1 MNLNIDFFINVTN
14 SFMKNILL
22 YIFSSV
28 IFFKFINKNTN
39 IVSKLTIVS
48 TSVLLSIV
56 YYFVKVNFDIVFAIM
71 TTYLFQVGILKI
83 ITRLRISSISIGVII
98 SMSLSYI
105 LFIIAIT
112 LEFVV
117 QRMFSIHDILVN
129 AILSMLIFVVES
141 CFVYRIRRLKNG
153 LAFLQKTDD
162 YVDIILVNISIFVFV
177 IYGLMGSN
185 YEAVVARIY
194 FYFAILGICMLITI
208 QKIIVMYYKQKLVN
222 DTINQYKEELQQKDD
237 EIKKLTE
244 EAFRVSK
251 INHEFYNRQKSLE
264 LAVKS
269 ITAKSNAEAGEEA
282 DIVNRIHKI
291 TQEHHKKMDELKK
304 TDTLPK
310 TEIKEIDDMFT
321 YMQSEC
327 RKDKINFKL
336 KINGNMHYLVNNIID
351 KSKLETLIG
360 DHLRDAIIAINS
372 SSNTNKELFVI
383 LGIKN
388 DIYELSIYDTGIEFE
403 IDTLLKLGLEPAT
416 THKESGGTGIGF
428 MTTFE
433 TLNETKASLIIEEI
447 KPENSFNYT
456 KSVTIRFDGKCE
468 YRIKSYRAQEI
479 KKYKESKRIKVA
491 ND

>member
-1 MNLNIDFFINVTN
+1 
-14 SFMKNILL
+14 
-22 YIFSSV
+22 
-28 IFFKFINKNTN
+28 
-39 IVSKLTIVS
+39 
-48 TSVLLSIV
+48 
-56 YYFVKVNFDIVFAIM
+56 
-71 TTYLFQVGILKI
+71 
-83 ITRLRISSISIGVII
+83 
-98 SMSLSYI
+98 
-105 LFIIAIT
+105 
-112 LEFVV
+112 
-117 QRMFSIHDILVN
+117 
-129 AILSMLIFVVES
+129 
-141 CFVYRIRRLKNG
+141 
-153 LAFLQKTDD
+153 
-162 YVDIILVNISIFVFV
+162 
-177 IYGLMGSN
+177 
-185 YEAVVARIY
+185 
-194 FYFAILGICMLITI
+194 
-208 QKIIVMYYKQKLVN
+208 
-222 DTINQYKEELQQKDD
+222 
-237 EIKKLTE
+237 
-244 EAFRVSK
+244 
-251 INHEFYNRQKSLE
+251 
-264 LAVKS
+264 
-269 ITAKSNAEAGEEA
+269 
-282 DIVNRIHKI
+282 
-291 TQEHHKKMDELKK
+291 MDELKK